1 MVSEYLYGDLPEFDA
16 GEFDQILREHPKH
29 KVKHNF
35 MELELNVKLSPP
47 K

>member
-1 MVSEYLYGDLPEFDA
+1 MASEYLYGNLPEFDA
-16 GEFDQILREHPKH
+16 DEFDQILREHPKH

-35 MELELNVKLSPP
+35 MELEFNVKRASS